1 MPEAVKLG
9 RNCRTSMTPRIAE
22 YIAVA
27 IAVHGAAV
35 AIVNL
40 TPTPK
45 DNEAL
50 GRYTRMAVKLYRAV
64 EILAGVV
71 TPLVKR

>member
-1 MPEAVKLG
+1 
-9 RNCRTSMTPRIAE
+9 MTPRIAE

-27 IAVHGAAV
+27 VAVHGAAV

-45 DNEAL
+45 DDEFL
-50 GRYTRMAVKLYRAV
+50 GRYSRMAVKLYRAI
-64 EILAGVV
+64 EILACVV
-71 TPLVKR
+71 SPLVKR

>member
-1 MPEAVKLG
+1 MD
-9 RNCRTSMTPRIAE
+9 RIAE
-22 YIAVA
+22 YVAVA

-50 GRYTRMAVKLYRAV
+50 SRYSRMAVKLYRAV

-71 TPLVKR
+71 SPLVKR

>member
-1 MPEAVKLG
+1 MRHFPEVL
-9 RNCRTSMTPRIAE
+9 TIVIA
-22 YIAVA
+22 A
-27 IAVHGAAV
+27 HGLAL

-45 DNEAL
+45 DDEAL
-50 GRYTRMAVKLYRAV
+50 DSISRMGVKVYRAI
-64 EILAGVV
+64 ELLAGVI

>member
-1 MPEAVKLG
+1 
-9 RNCRTSMTPRIAE
+9 MTPRIAE
-22 YIAVA
+22 YVAVA
-27 IAVHGAAV
+27 SAVHGAAV

-50 GRYTRMAVKLYRAV
+50 SNYTRMAVKLYRAI

-71 TPLVKR
+71 SPLVKR

>member
-1 MPEAVKLG
+1 M
-9 RNCRTSMTPRIAE
+9 SPRIAE
-22 YIAVA
+22 YVAVVVGIHA
-27 IAVHGAAV
+27 AAV
-35 AIVNL
+35 AIVNV

-50 GRYTRMAVKLYRAV
+50 GKYSRMVVKLYRAV
-64 EILAGVV
+64 EILAGVI

>member
-1 MPEAVKLG
+1 MD
-9 RNCRTSMTPRIAE
+9 RIAE
-22 YIAVA
+22 YIAVG
-27 IAVHGAAV
+27 IAVHGAAL

-45 DNEAL
+45 DNEYL
-50 GRYTRMAVKLYRAV
+50 GKYSRMAVKLYRAI

-71 TPLVKR
+71 SPLVKR

>member
-1 MPEAVKLG
+1 M
-9 RNCRTSMTPRIAE
+9 TSKIAE
-22 YIAVA
+22 YITVVIA
-27 IAVHGAAV
+27 IHGAAV

-50 GRYTRMAVKLYRAV
+50 GKYSRMAVKLYRAI

>member
-1 MPEAVKLG
+1 
-9 RNCRTSMTPRIAE
+9 MTPRIAE

-27 IAVHGAAV
+27 IASHGAAV

-45 DNEAL
+45 DNEFL
-50 GRYTRMAVKLYRAV
+50 GKYSRMAVKLYRAI

-71 TPLVKR
+71 SPLVKR

>member
-1 MPEAVKLG
+1 MSPK
-9 RNCRTSMTPRIAE
+9 IAE

-27 IAVHGAAV
+27 VAVHGAAL

-45 DNEAL
+45 DNEYL
-50 GRYTRMAVKLYRAV
+50 SRYSRMTVKLYRAI

>member
-1 MPEAVKLG
+1 
-9 RNCRTSMTPRIAE
+9 MTPRIAE
-22 YIAVA
+22 YVAVA
-27 IAVHGAAV
+27 IAIHGAAV

-50 GRYTRMAVKLYRAV
+50 GRYSRMAVKLYRAI
-64 EILAGVV
+64 EILAGVIS
-71 TPLVKR
+71 PLVKR

>member
-1 MPEAVKLG
+1 MD
-9 RNCRTSMTPRIAE
+9 RIAE
-22 YIAVA
+22 YIAGAV
-27 IAVHGAAV
+27 AVHGAAL

-45 DNEAL
+45 DNEYL
-50 GRYTRMAVKLYRAV
+50 GKYSRMAVKLYRAI

-71 TPLVKR
+71 SPLVKR

>member
-1 MPEAVKLG
+1 MD
-9 RNCRTSMTPRIAE
+9 RIAE

-27 IAVHGAAV
+27 VAVHGAALT
-35 AIVNL
+35 IVNL

-45 DNEAL
+45 DNEYL
-50 GRYTRMAVKLYRAV
+50 GKYSRMAVKLYRAI

-71 TPLVKR
+71 SPLVKR

>member
-1 MPEAVKLG
+1 MD
-9 RNCRTSMTPRIAE
+9 RIAE

-27 IAVHGAAV
+27 VAVHSAAL

-45 DNEAL
+45 DNEYL
-50 GRYTRMAVKLYRAV
+50 GKYSRMAVKLYRAI

-71 TPLVKR
+71 SPLVKR

>member
-1 MPEAVKLG
+1 VANRITDFAEA
-9 RNCRTSMTPRIAE
+9 
-22 YIAVA
+22 AVA
-27 IAVHGAAV
+27 VHAAAV

-45 DNEAL
+45 DDVIL
-50 GRYTRMAVKLYRAV
+50 GKYSAVMVKLYRAIEV
-64 EILAGVV
+64 LAGVV

>member
-1 MPEAVKLG
+1 
-9 RNCRTSMTPRIAE
+9 MTDRIAE

-45 DNEAL
+45 DDEAL
-50 GRYTRMAVKLYRAV
+50 GHYSRMAVKLYRAV

-71 TPLVKR
+71 SPLVKR

>member
-9 RNCRTSMTPRIAE
+9 RNCQTSMTPRIAE

-50 GRYTRMAVKLYRAV
+50 GNYTRMAVKLYRAV

-71 TPLVKR
+71 SPLVKR

>member
-1 MPEAVKLG
+1 MSPQIPEYMAAAV
-9 RNCRTSMTPRIAE
+9 
-22 YIAVA
+22 
-27 IAVHGAAV
+27 AVHGAAV

-45 DNEAL
+45 DNEVL
-50 GRYTRMAVKLYRAV
+50 SRYSRLMVKLYRAI

>member
-1 MPEAVKLG
+1 
-9 RNCRTSMTPRIAE
+9 MTPRIAE

-27 IAVHGAAV
+27 VAVHGAAV

-45 DNEAL
+45 DDEFL
-50 GRYTRMAVKLYRAV
+50 GRYSRMAVKLYRAI
-64 EILAGVV
+64 EILAGLV

>member
-1 MPEAVKLG
+1 MDHL
-9 RNCRTSMTPRIAE
+9 TD
-22 YIAVA
+22 YIALVVA
-27 IAVHGAAV
+27 IHGVAVV
-35 AIVNL
+35 VVNI

-50 GRYTRMAVKLYRAV
+50 DTYSRMAVKLYRAI

>member
-1 MPEAVKLG
+1 M
-9 RNCRTSMTPRIAE
+9 SSSIAE
-22 YIAVA
+22 YVAVA
-27 IAVHGAAV
+27 VGVHGAAV

-45 DNEAL
+45 DNETL
-50 GRYTRMAVKLYRAV
+50 GKYSRMAVKLYRAT
-64 EILAGVV
+64 EILAGVI

>member
-1 MPEAVKLG
+1 MSPK
-9 RNCRTSMTPRIAE
+9 IAE

-45 DNEAL
+45 DNETL
-50 GRYTRMAVKLYRAV
+50 SRYSRMAVKLYRAID
-64 EILAGVV
+64 ILAGVV

>member
-1 MPEAVKLG
+1 MSPK
-9 RNCRTSMTPRIAE
+9 IAE

-50 GRYTRMAVKLYRAV
+50 SRYSRMAVKLYRAI